1 MKRIVWMGGGTV
13 AVVAMIALGAIAI
26 AQPPER
32 PEGHRPDPLRGA
44 LDTNHDHVLDADEIK
59 NASSAILSLD
69 ADGDGALSDE
79 EFQPPRPSMPPM
91 MRGGRGPR
99 GGQDGGERGLEGGP
113 PRRGQRNAD
122 GSDGPRAGPPRNP
135 PVEGRT
141 PRESREGGGGP
152 GSRED
157 RDGQGG
163 PPSTERFIERA
174 MSFDTDQD
182 GKLDRSELL
191 KLAQEMERRRGGQ
204 GGGPEQ

>member
-1 MKRIVWMGGGTV
+1 M
-13 AVVAMIALGAIAI
+13 
-26 AQPPER
+26 
-32 PEGHRPDPLRGA
+32 
-44 LDTNHDHVLDADEIK
+44 LDADEIK

-135 PVEGRT
+135 PVEGRA

-182 GKLDRSELL
+182 GKLDRSELV

>member
-1 MKRIVWMGGGTV
+1 MKRIVWIGGSAV
-13 AVVAMIALGAIAI
+13 AVVAMIALGAIA
-26 AQPPER
+26 QPPER
-32 PEGHRPDPLRGA
+32 PEGSHPDPLRGA
-44 LDTNHDHVLDADEIK
+44 LDTNHDHVLDAEEIK
-59 NASSAILSLD
+59 NASAAILSLD
-69 ADGDGALSDE
+69 ADGDGALNDE
-79 EFQPPRPSMPPM
+79 EFLPPRPSMPPM

-135 PVEGRT
+135 PTEGRA
-141 PRESREGGGGP
+141 PRELREGGGGP

>member
-1 MKRIVWMGGGTV
+1 V
-13 AVVAMIALGAIAI
+13 
-26 AQPPER
+26 
-32 PEGHRPDPLRGA
+32 
-44 LDTNHDHVLDADEIK
+44 
-59 NASSAILSLD
+59 
-69 ADGDGALSDE
+69 
-79 EFQPPRPSMPPM
+79 
-91 MRGGRGPR
+91 
-99 GGQDGGERGLEGGP
+99 
-113 PRRGQRNAD
+113 
-122 GSDGPRAGPPRNP
+122 GPPRNP
-135 PVEGRT
+135 PVEGRA
-141 PRESREGGGGP
+141 PRESRESGGGP